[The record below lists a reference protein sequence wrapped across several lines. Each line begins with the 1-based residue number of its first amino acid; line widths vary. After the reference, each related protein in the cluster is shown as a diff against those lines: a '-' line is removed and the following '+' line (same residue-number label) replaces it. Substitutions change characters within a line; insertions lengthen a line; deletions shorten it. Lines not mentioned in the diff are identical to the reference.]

1 MEDILSLR
9 RDEMEQSKINNILK
23 LVTSIFICLF
33 AGFIGSIFTS
43 PSIPTWYATLTK
55 PSFNP
60 PSWIFAPVWT
70 TLFVLIGISLYMV
83 WNKGLQ
89 DKKVKISLFIFSVQ
103 LVLNVLWSFLFFGLH
118 SPFYAFLEIIILWAA
133 IVLTIVNFFK
143 VSRTAGLL
151 LLPYIFWV
159 SFAAILNFSI
169 WRLNP

>member
-1 MEDILSLR
+1 M
-9 RDEMEQSKINNILK
+9 SKLPETLK
-23 LVTSIFICLF
+23 LVTSLIICLF
-33 AGFIGSIFTS
+33 AGFIGSIFAS
-43 PSIPTWYATLTK
+43 PSIPTWYATLAK

-60 PSWIFAPVWT
+60 PDWIFAPVWT
-70 TLFVLIGISLYMV
+70 TLFVLMGISLYLV

-89 DKKVKISLFIFSVQ
+89 DKKVRTSLFVFGVQ

-133 IVLTIVNFFK
+133 IVLTIVNFSK
-143 VSRTAGLL
+143 VSRAAGFL
-151 LLPYIFWV
+151 LLPYICWV